1 MDTQR
6 SRNMIYGSKKKK
18 SPIIET
24 EPETAA
30 MFE

>member
-6 SRNMIYGSKKKK
+6 SRNMIYGSKKK
-18 SPIIET
+18 STIIET